1 MAQKT
6 KPEQLVVN
14 VCVSGNLQSQWFQS
28 SRKREMLK
36 QLKLVTIFIHLVLPE
51 IREDQ
56 VEQNQSYL
64 SDKEQAAWKKGG
76 YNEEENKSLYQPYEA
91 FLISF

>member
-64 SDKEQAAWKKGG
+64 SDKEQAA
-76 YNEEENKSLYQPYEA
+76 
-91 FLISF
+91 